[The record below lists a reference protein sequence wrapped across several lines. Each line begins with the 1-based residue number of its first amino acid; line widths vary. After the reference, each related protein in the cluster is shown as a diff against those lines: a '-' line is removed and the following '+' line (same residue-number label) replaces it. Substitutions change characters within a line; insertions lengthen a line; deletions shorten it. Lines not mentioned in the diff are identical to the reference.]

1 MDMHIVA
8 FGRGFP
14 TAEVLSK
21 LEYNT
26 DNPLRRDTVVVPPA
40 SFVVIRL
47 LADIPGAWIIHC
59 HIGWHIAG
67 GFAGVVAVQPDVISR
82 FVIPEDNLA
91 LCDARTEPIDSIE
104 PGA

>member
-14 TAEVLSK
+14 SPERLSQIQ
-21 LEYNT
+21 YNT
-26 DNPLRRDTVVVPPA
+26 ENPLRRDTVVVPPA

-47 LADIPGAWIIHC
+47 HADIPGAWIMHC

-67 GFAGVVAVQPDVISR
+67 GFAGVVVVQPEAISR
-82 FVIPEDNLA
+82 FVIPDQNLA
-91 LCDARTEPIDSIE
+91 LCDARTEPVDTIE